1 MWGQIRE
8 ETDRL
13 AINKELRNREVGGK
27 GVEWRERCFVLF
39 RTGLNAGGVG
49 P

>member
-1 MWGQIRE
+1 MRKRAGMWGQIHE

-27 GVEWRERCFVLF
+27 GVAQRERCFAFLSE
-39 RTGLNAGGVG
+39 GY
-49 P
+49 